1 MSITKTAVS
10 FQSHLRAI
18 DACYEAR
25 EWAKDKTAR
34 EAWDTCDRSDWLL
47 WWVAKDKKNAKRE
60 IVKVACEIARLALP
74 FVKAGEDRPRLA
86 IEAAEAWADDPTEE
100 NLERV
105 RRARAYT
112 YAAAYAAYAAD
123 AAADAAA
130 AAAAYAAYAA
140 YAAADAAAAAAAYA
154 AADAAAAAAAYAADA
169 AAYAAADAADA
180 AAYAAAVGKEI
191 HTKSLAII
199 RAKFDCPW
207 MEG

>member
-1 MSITKTAVS
+1 
-10 FQSHLRAI
+10 
-18 DACYEAR
+18 
-25 EWAKDKTAR
+25 
-34 EAWDTCDRSDWLL
+34 LL
-47 WWVAKDKKNAKRE
+47 WWVTKDKKDAKWE

-105 RRARAYT
+105 RRARH
-112 YAAAYAAYAAD
+112 AAAAA

-130 AAAAYAAYAA
+130 AY
-140 YAAADAAAAAAAYA
+140 AAAYA
-154 AADAAAAAAAYAADA
+154 AA
-169 AAYAAADAADA
+169 AAADAR
-180 AAYAAAVGKEI
+180 KEI

-207 MEG
+207 REDK